1 MTLLLLIYTIK
12 QFYQRAA
19 ARAHDLTA
27 LRIWR
32 QGRRRAIGATTRVL
46 VVRPHLEAQ
55 VWYALL
61 KCLRMEKKV
70 HGFLCFATEEN
81 CASTSTTM

>member
-32 QGRRRAIGATTRVL
+32 QGRRRRLGDSGNNAGAGGAASSRGSSLVCLAQMPKNGEESPRFPVL
-46 VVRPHLEAQ
+46 C
-55 VWYALL
+55 Y
-61 KCLRMEKKV
+61 
-70 HGFLCFATEEN
+70 
-81 CASTSTTM
+81 